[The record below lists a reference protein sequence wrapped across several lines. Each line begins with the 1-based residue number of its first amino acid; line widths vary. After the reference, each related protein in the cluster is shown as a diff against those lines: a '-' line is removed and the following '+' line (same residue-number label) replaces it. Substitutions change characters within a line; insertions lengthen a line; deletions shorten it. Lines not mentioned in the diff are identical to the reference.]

1 MEAATRTRARDQTT
15 GLWRFRS
22 TVGQPEVALGLTLN
36 PSGLAVRMWAVSNY
50 LNEGQRADMPTIQDI
65 LGTGT
70 RR

>member
-1 MEAATRTRARDQTT
+1 MQVASYHVNSVS
-15 GLWRFRS
+15 F
-22 TVGQPEVALGLTLN
+22 GQ
-36 PSGLAVRMWAVSNY
+36 AVRMWAVSNY